1 MDTPALLIGRV
12 SSAELSSGWKQDQIG
27 RRATM
32 TDNNLIGYV
41 SSTWTPVGD
50 LSPKSYDGRVVRDD
64 GLVFGLQAGRTV
76 DVWPWTK
83 VKEVGVASW
92 RIR

>member
-1 MDTPALLIGRV
+1 
-12 SSAELSSGWKQDQIG
+12 
-27 RRATM
+27 M
-32 TDNNLIGYV
+32 TDNNLIGYEV
-41 SSTWTPVGD
+41 KVTVEHMDTRGD

>member
-32 TDNNLIGYV
+32 TDNNLIGYEV
-41 SSTWTPVGD
+41 KV
-50 LSPKSYDGRVVRDD
+50 
-64 GLVFGLQAGRTV
+64 TV
-76 DVWPWTK
+76 EHMDTRGGP
-83 VKEVGVASW
+83 
-92 RIR
+92 